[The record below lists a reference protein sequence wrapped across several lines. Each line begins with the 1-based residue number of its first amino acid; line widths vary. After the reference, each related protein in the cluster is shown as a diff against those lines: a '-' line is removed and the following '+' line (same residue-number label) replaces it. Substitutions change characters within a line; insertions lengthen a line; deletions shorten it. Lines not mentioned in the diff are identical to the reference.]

1 MYEIIIDNTIKCVD
15 NIKFIK
21 NQKNGVIIL
30 CKEHEAQGMVSF
42 DENEYW
48 AFKGKGLE
56 DEVEKVVEI
65 RKLTNEEHLN
75 LMNQELTQQITNME
89 LAMAEIY
96 EMMLGGTN

>member
-1 MYEIIIDNTIKCVD
+1 MYEITIDYNTKIVD
-15 NIKFIK
+15 DVKFIK

-30 CKEHEAQGMVSF
+30 CKENEAQGMVSF

-56 DEVEKVVEI
+56 DKVKKVVEI

-75 LMNQELTQQITNME
+75 LMNQELTQQITNIE